1 MRKAHL
7 HKCVEAG
14 AASPLGHQLRKLVSL
29 VLQLAE
35 VLKTTKRKGI
45 PVRENIKQQ

>member
-14 AASPLGHQLRKLVSL
+14 AASPLGHQLCKLVSL

-35 VLKTTKRKGI
+35 VLKDDKKERYT
-45 PVRENIKQQ
+45 